1 MKPPA
6 ASDPEPSSSASQPP
20 PGNTQA
26 VTLAQLLG
34 WVEQACRGDKPLSQR
49 LFAVFMQMRLHPK
62 TPANEKA
69 LAEVLI
75 RILIGERAP
84 ALDQLDAE
92 DVQPVRD
99 LLQRLSATP
108 NP

>member
-1 MKPPA
+1 
-6 ASDPEPSSSASQPP
+6 
-20 PGNTQA
+20 
-26 VTLAQLLG
+26 
-34 WVEQACRGDKPLSQR
+34 
-49 LFAVFMQMRLHPK
+49 MQMRLHPK

-84 ALDQLDAE
+84 SLDQLDAE